1 MASNNIPTVGML
13 EGDVLKKGSK
23 ENRIND
29 ITNAALEVFLEKG
42 YENTTME
49 SIAKNAGMSKGGLYY
64 YFKSKD
70 MVLMFVNQKINE
82 NIDNIM
88 YKAFEMPSIK
98 EGILYY
104 IENYLK
110 YWLEHPKE
118 TIFLFLSITKVL
130 DNHELLEY
138 YQQFMGNYTKYFE
151 EAFEMGIQLG
161 EFVPHNVKTSAITLV
176 GALDGIISYMILD
189 KDLKLEDVVKHFEE
203 KFIKPIEKS

>member
-1 MASNNIPTVGML
+1 MK
-13 EGDVLKKGSK
+13 ESK
-23 ENRIND
+23 EKRIND
-29 ITNAALEVFLEKG
+29 ITNAALEVFLKKG

-49 SIAKNAGMSKGGLYY
+49 SIAKNAGLSKGGLYH

-70 MVLMFVNQKINE
+70 MLLMFVNQKINE
-82 NIDNIM
+82 NIENM
-88 YKAFEMPSIK
+88 VYKAFEMPSVK

-104 IENYLK
+104 IESYLK

-118 TIFLFLSITKVL
+118 TIFLFLSITKMM

-138 YQQFMGNYTKYFE
+138 YQQFMGNYMKYFE

-161 EFVPHNVKTSAITLV
+161 EFLPHNPKTSAVTLV

-189 KDLKLEDVVKHFEE
+189 ENLKLEEVVKHFEE
-203 KFIKPIEKS
+203 KFIRPIVKS

>member
-1 MASNNIPTVGML
+1 ML
-13 EGDVLKKGSK
+13 EVNVLKKKSK
-23 ENRIND
+23 EERIND
-29 ITNAALEVFLEKG
+29 ITEAAMEVFLKKG

-49 SIAKNAGMSKGGLYY
+49 AIAKNAGLSKGGLYH

-70 MVLMFVNQKINE
+70 MVLIYVNQKINE
-82 NIDNIM
+82 NMEIILN
-88 YKAFEMPSIK
+88 KAIEMPSVK

-118 TIFLFLSITKVL
+118 TIFLFLSITKIL

-138 YQQFMGNYTKYFE
+138 YQQFMGDYIKYFE

-161 EFVPHNVKTSAITLV
+161 EFVPHNAKTSAITLV
-176 GALDGIISYMILD
+176 GALDGIISYMFLD
-189 KDLKLEDVVKHFEE
+189 ESLQLEDVVKHFEE
-203 KFIKPIEKS
+203 KFIKSIEKP

>member
-1 MASNNIPTVGML
+1 MK
-13 EGDVLKKGSK
+13 ESK
-23 ENRIND
+23 EKRIND
-29 ITNAALEVFLEKG
+29 ITNAALEVFLKKG

-49 SIAKNAGMSKGGLYY
+49 SIAKNAGLSKGGLYH

-70 MVLMFVNQKINE
+70 MLLMFVNQKINE
-82 NIDNIM
+82 NIENM
-88 YKAFEMPSIK
+88 VYKAFEMPSVK

-118 TIFLFLSITKVL
+118 TIFLFLSITKML

-138 YQQFMGNYTKYFE
+138 YQQFMGNYMKYFE

-161 EFVPHNVKTSAITLV
+161 EFLPHNPKTSAVTLV

-189 KDLKLEDVVKHFEE
+189 ENLKLEEVVKHFEE
-203 KFIKPIEKS
+203 KFIRPIVKS

>member
-1 MASNNIPTVGML
+1 MIS
-13 EGDVLKKGSK
+13 LKESK
-23 ENRIND
+23 EKKINE
-29 ITNAALEVFLEKG
+29 ITDAAMEVFLKKG

-70 MVLMFVNQKINE
+70 MVLMFVNRKINE
-82 NIDNIM
+82 NIENIM
-88 YKAFEMPSIK
+88 FKAFEMPSVK

-118 TIFLFLSITKVL
+118 IIFLFLSITKVL

-138 YQQFMGNYTKYFE
+138 YHEFMGDYMKYFE
-151 EAFEMGIQLG
+151 EAFEMGVQLG
-161 EFVPHNVKTSAITLV
+161 EFVPHNAKTSSVTLV

-189 KDLKLEDVVKHFEE
+189 ENLKLEDVVKHFEE
-203 KFIKPIEKS
+203 KFIAPIETK

>member
-1 MASNNIPTVGML
+1 MN
-13 EGDVLKKGSK
+13 VLKKKSK
-23 ENRIND
+23 EERIND
-29 ITNAALEVFLEKG
+29 ITEAAMEVFLKKG

-49 SIAKNAGMSKGGLYY
+49 AIAKNAGLSKGGLYH

-70 MVLMFVNQKINE
+70 MVLIYVNQKINE
-82 NIDNIM
+82 NMEIILN
-88 YKAFEMPSIK
+88 KAIEMPSVK

-118 TIFLFLSITKVL
+118 TIFLFLSITKIL

-138 YQQFMGNYTKYFE
+138 YQQFMGDYIKYFE

-161 EFVPHNVKTSAITLV
+161 EFVPHNAKTSAITLV
-176 GALDGIISYMILD
+176 GALDGIISYMFLD
-189 KDLKLEDVVKHFEE
+189 ESLQLEDVVKHFEE
-203 KFIKPIEKS
+203 KFIKSIEKP

>member
-1 MASNNIPTVGML
+1 MA
-13 EGDVLKKGSK
+13 KKEIK
-23 ENRIND
+23 EKRIQD
-29 ITNAALEVFLEKG
+29 ITEAAMEIFLEKG

-49 SIAKNAGMSKGGLYY
+49 SIAKKAGMSKGGLYH

-70 MVLMFVNQKINE
+70 MVLMFVNQKISDNIE
-82 NIDNIM
+82 NIMN
-88 YKAFEMPSIK
+88 KAFEMPSVK

-110 YWLEHPKE
+110 YWIEHPKE

-138 YQQFMGNYTKYFE
+138 YQQFMGDYMKYFE
-151 EAFEMGIQLG
+151 EIFEMGVQLG
-161 EFVPHNVKTSAITLV
+161 EFIPHNVKTSAITLV

-189 KDLKLEDVVKHFEE
+189 ENLKLDDVVYHFKE
-203 KFIKPIEKS
+203 KFIKPIERF